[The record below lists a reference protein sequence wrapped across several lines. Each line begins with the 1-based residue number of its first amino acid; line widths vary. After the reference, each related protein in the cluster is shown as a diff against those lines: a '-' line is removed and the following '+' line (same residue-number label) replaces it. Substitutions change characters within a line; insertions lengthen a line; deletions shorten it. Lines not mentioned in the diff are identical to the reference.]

1 LLANL
6 RRNTV
11 WLQSISTK
19 ILYTKFDEYYTQKEN
34 IKKEY
39 VNLSG
44 YVVFKTD
51 IIFQYRDEA

>member
-44 YVVFKTD
+44 HVVFKTD